1 MMVMAGAAWAQEQP
15 KPATVPAEQGQPEK
29 KKEEPKAKA
38 PKLTIGDKAPAL
50 TVEKWVR
57 GEPVTGFEKGRVYV
71 VEFWATWCG
80 LCIKSMPHLTELQSK
95 YKDKGV
101 TIVGVTSKDPNN
113 TLDKVEAMV
122 KEKGSEGMGYTVGW
136 DTERKTN
143 EAYMKASGQNGIP
156 CAFVVNQEGVIAY
169 IGHPIEMDEPLAQ
182 IVAGKYDLKKAAE
195 EYRQEQERADK
206 EMASMAE
213 VNKIMQKFKSLMDS
227 GEYAKAYDS
236 VREPLEGVLKDN
248 ARGLNFIAWTIVDP
262 ENPVDKPDLDLAY
275 KAATRAVELTK
286 EKDGAILDTLA
297 LIVFK
302 KGDVTRAIEL
312 QKKAI
317 AAIPAAEE
325 EMKAELEG
333 RLKEFEAA
341 AKKK

>member
-1 MMVMAGAAWAQEQP
+1 
-15 KPATVPAEQGQPEK
+15 
-29 KKEEPKAKA
+29 
-38 PKLTIGDKAPAL
+38 
-50 TVEKWVR
+50 
-57 GEPVTGFEKGRVYV
+57 
-71 VEFWATWCG
+71 
-80 LCIKSMPHLTELQSK
+80 
-95 YKDKGV
+95 
-101 TIVGVTSKDPNN
+101 
-113 TLDKVEAMV
+113 
-122 KEKGSEGMGYTVGW
+122 MGYTVAW

-143 EAYMKASGQNGIP
+143 EAYMKASGQGGIP

-195 EYRQEQERADK
+195 EYREAQEREAK
-206 EMASMAE
+206 AAASGAAIA
-213 VNKIMQKFKSLMDS
+213 KLMQEFRSLMQS
-227 GEYAKAYDS
+227 GEYAKAYDK
-236 VREPLEGVLKDN
+236 VRDKIDGDLKDN
-248 ARGLNFIAWTIVDP
+248 EQALNFIAWTIVDP

-286 EKDGAILDTLA
+286 EKNGAILDTLA

-317 AAIPAAEE
+317 AAVPAAEE